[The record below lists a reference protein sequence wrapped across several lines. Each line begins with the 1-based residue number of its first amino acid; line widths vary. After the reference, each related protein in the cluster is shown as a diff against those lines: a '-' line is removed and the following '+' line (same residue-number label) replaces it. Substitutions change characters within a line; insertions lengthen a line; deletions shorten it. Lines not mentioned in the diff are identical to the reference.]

1 MYVVNRVLLTPIVF
15 EFSLDLS
22 PGADR
27 FAHVDEGSEPTR
39 VSSNS
44 RFFDFYSPRAL
55 YRCFWKQQG
64 HVLCYSTMVLGQPTG
79 LLVHGRW
86 LLELICQPG
95 GGGRKVN
102 HVSFFSPR
110 LWIRRSL
117 QELRGPGISLRL
129 LSPRE
134 CQGLLLDLLPVQEC
148 LQARLVPIFDSV
160 G

>member
-15 EFSLDLS
+15 ESSLDLS

-44 RFFDFYSPRAL
+44 RFFDLYSPRAL

-95 GGGRKVN
+95 GGGGRKVK
-102 HVSFFSPR
+102 HVSFFPLGCEYGDR
-110 LWIRRSL
+110 YKNCEDLVYPYACYHPENARACCWICSQYRNASR
-117 QELRGPGISLRL
+117 PGWYPFLI
-129 LSPRE
+129 
-134 CQGLLLDLLPVQEC
+134 Q
-148 LQARLVPIFDSV
+148 
-160 G
+160 